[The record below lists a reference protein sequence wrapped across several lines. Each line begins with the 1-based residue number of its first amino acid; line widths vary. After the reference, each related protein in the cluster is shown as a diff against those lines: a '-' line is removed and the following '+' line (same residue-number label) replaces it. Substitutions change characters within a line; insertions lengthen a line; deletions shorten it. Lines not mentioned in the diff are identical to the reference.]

1 MPPSRDNSRGI
12 LAMNVAMFSFI
23 TSDTLVKY
31 VTQSLPLG
39 EAIFLRGAIA
49 SVIVGLVVVW
59 AGTGRAWRT
68 MFEPLMALRL
78 IGEIGATLFYLVA
91 LVHMPIAN
99 VSAVFQATPLAMTA
113 SAALFLG
120 EQVGPRRWAAIA
132 VGFIGV
138 MIIVRPGLAGFDAWS
153 IAVLIAVAF
162 VALRD
167 ISTARLPASAPAS
180 LVTFVTAL
188 AVTALG
194 LALWPFEHLVGKQVE
209 WVVPDGFTGALVAT
223 NAVTLLSGYVFLL
236 FATRFAETSAIA
248 PFRYTLLVWSF
259 LFGVVVFGQYP
270 DTATLVGAAIV
281 VGTGLYSFHRERAR
295 RAALRTSAAHPS
307 AGGADTPTP

>member
-68 MFEPLMALRL
+68 M
-78 IGEIGATLFYLVA
+78 FYLVA

-153 IAVLIAVAF
+153 IAVLISVAF

-194 LALWPFEHLVGKQVE
+194 LALWPFEHLVGKRVE
-209 WVVPDGFTGALVAT
+209 WIVPDAFNGALVAA

-259 LFGVVVFGQYP
+259 LFGIVVFGQYP

-295 RAALRTSAAHPS
+295 RAVTRPAASHPS
-307 AGGADTPTP
+307 VGGADSDPS